1 MKKLFFVA
9 ALLCALSSSVWA
21 TDVLVSSVQIPNFN
35 PTGIG
40 SDRDIAVG
48 VTNGST
54 TVTSAGQFRQ
64 WIGMRGFSL
73 TIQGTRYSVANVV
86 DANTL
91 TLVSGYAGSSSSSL
105 VTATWHKYIEV
116 RLYVNLAFQPLNA
129 SYLVQAGTPDS
140 ANFYQRFYASVINE
154 NGVNKLFINSF
165 TVDATTDAPVNNTAK
180 YTIGFYRP
188 DGSRLDYYKCG
199 NVQQLSIPPTTPTT
213 LSAICTYNQSLV
225 IITDNSAYTKPQ
237 IDARF
242 PSCTAGQ
249 LYYFAASGNVLS
261 CLNVGTNL
269 SISSGTL
276 NATGGG
282 GGGGGT
288 IGGSGTANRIPLFS
302 DPTTIAN
309 SIMSQVGTS
318 EFKFAA
324 TGKRI
329 NLDSG
334 SQLVVE
340 YANEATTGTLS
351 NRLAKLTGNPSRA
364 ILAGTSDTTG
374 LIGVAVANAG
384 TSGSA
389 EIVTEGVVSCEFDGA
404 TTAGNYVGA
413 STTTAGKCK
422 DLGASPTGVQ
432 IIGRVLSTNGAAG
445 TYSIQVFPGEQRFGG
460 GGSITGS
467 GTTNYLA
474 LWNST
479 SDLGSAP
486 TLLYDAGTD
495 PANPE
500 YLVQDNLH
508 ISTTRPIAQLRF
520 DTDQI
525 ILSGSATR
533 TNATRMLTL
542 KGKSGQTGD
551 FIRATDS
558 TSTAL
563 FGVDNVGNVRIRQL
577 PYTWPAAHT
586 TNGVLTNNGTGT
598 LSWTLPLG
606 VAGPTNAIQINNG
619 GGALD
624 GGSNATLDLLTST
637 ISLGTAS
644 SQNGRLLLRNSSNAS
659 TTTLQPGAPASSV
672 TFTLPAT
679 LPASAGCL
687 QVDNTGVITQTG
699 SACGAGG
706 GSTVW
711 SALTNPSADLSLS
724 MTTRLT
730 TFNWATGTSTNNLF
744 NLTTDASANGTGYL
758 LNVATGASATV
769 KPLSF
774 TAAGTANGVEMTTA
788 GRLQAKGTGRIEATP
803 AGPTNAIQI
812 NNGGGLMDGGSNA
825 TLDLLTS
832 TISLGTASSQNGRLL
847 LRNSSN
853 ASTTTLQPGAPASS
867 VTFTL
872 PATLPASAGC
882 LQVDNTGVITQTG
895 SACGAGGG
903 STVWSALTNPSADL
917 SLSMTTRLTT
927 FNWATGTSTNNLFN
941 LTTDAS
947 ANGTGYLLN
956 VATGASAT
964 VKPLSFT
971 AAGTANGVE
980 MTTAGRLQA
989 KGTGRIEATPA
1000 GATNA
1005 IQVNNGGG
1013 LMDGG
1018 ANAVIDLTTSTLSL
1032 GTASSQNGRLLLRNS
1047 SNANTTTIQPGA
1059 PSSSIT
1065 FTLPATLPASAGCL
1079 EVSSTGVIT
1088 QTGSACGSGGGAV
1101 SSVSNANGTLT
1112 ISPTTGAVV
1121 ASLNLGNANTWTA
1134 NQTFGSGIARMTLPQ
1149 ITTGINDAN
1158 GNGMLLFSPVA
1169 SAVNAFTFTNSATA
1183 TKPTNILELTG
1194 SDSNVSLHIKTKS
1207 STYPNMGQ
1215 VYLNTSG
1222 RYDRPALSFWDS
1234 GFGYLS
1240 QYGLGMKGGGSY
1252 LSLYAP
1258 SIKLGTNEASSG
1270 LINMSG

>member
-803 AGPTNAIQI
+803 AG
-812 NNGGGLMDGGSNA
+812 
-825 TLDLLTS
+825 
-832 TISLGTASSQNGRLL
+832 
-847 LRNSSN
+847 
-853 ASTTTLQPGAPASS
+853 
-867 VTFTL
+867 V
-872 PATLPASAGC
+872 
-882 LQVDNTGVITQTG
+882 
-895 SACGAGGG
+895 
-903 STVWSALTNPSADL
+903 
-917 SLSMTTRLTT
+917 
-927 FNWATGTSTNNLFN
+927 
-941 LTTDAS
+941 
-947 ANGTGYLLN
+947 
-956 VATGASAT
+956 
-964 VKPLSFT
+964 
-971 AAGTANGVE
+971 
-980 MTTAGRLQA
+980 
-989 KGTGRIEATPA
+989 
-1000 GATNA
+1000 TNA

-1112 ISPTTGAVV
+1112 ISPTTGAIV
-1121 ASLNLGNANTWTA
+1121 ASLNLGNA
-1134 NQTFGSGIARMTLPQ
+1134 
-1149 ITTGINDAN
+1149 
-1158 GNGMLLFSPVA
+1158 
-1169 SAVNAFTFTNSATA
+1169 
-1183 TKPTNILELTG
+1183 
-1194 SDSNVSLHIKTKS
+1194 
-1207 STYPNMGQ
+1207 
-1215 VYLNTSG
+1215 
-1222 RYDRPALSFWDS
+1222 
-1234 GFGYLS
+1234 
-1240 QYGLGMKGGGSY
+1240 
-1252 LSLYAP
+1252 
-1258 SIKLGTNEASSG
+1258 
-1270 LINMSG
+1270 